1 MSKYGAIRL
10 DPSECFLLG
19 NVITFLGGVWIAGKP
34 LDFSNIYKI
43 CRSSGEVF
51 QPHGRSNSDPEPVR
65 SGNSSCICFYCGSI
79 AWSLQ
84 SSSQRTPRDVDWIPC
99 THHSVWQGR
108 LNRPLHP
115 KQQGELVACNPGRRF
130 DIAFIII
137 HLFKLPCLPPYAQ
150 QLRQN
155 QSRGMLYRR
164 IEFELAFYP
173 IYLRQS
179 PDGP

>member
-1 MSKYGAIRL
+1 MS
-10 DPSECFLLG
+10 LLLLEG
-19 NVITFLGGVWIAGKP
+19 L
-34 LDFSNIYKI
+34 
-43 CRSSGEVF
+43 SSGEVF
-51 QPHGRSNSDPEPVR
+51 QPHSRSNSDPEPVR
-65 SGNSSCICFYCGSI
+65 SGNSSCSCFYCGSI

-84 SSSQRTPRDVDWIPC
+84 SSDFSQTPRDFGWIPC

-115 KQQGELVACNPGRRF
+115 KQQGELVACNPGRLF

-155 QSRGMLYRR
+155 QSRGMLYG
-164 IEFELAFYP
+164 ELSLNLHLIQFIWDSLP
-173 IYLRQS
+173 MGH
-179 PDGP
+179 DGP